1 MIVAI
6 EIIRITETNSHQ
18 VLLGLLV
25 NLLFSSIT
33 KCSSLDFSGK
43 IIILGLYPRMTI
55 GAPKSFTNWRDNI
68 RFYIVTIFIIISS
81 KFLKMAFPINVIYEA
96 FKPKVFTNRADH
108 FFLHVYVNSNCTP
121 NKS

>member
-1 MIVAI
+1 VKEEEMAI
-6 EIIRITETNSHQ
+6 FLPFT
-18 VLLGLLV
+18 
-25 NLLFSSIT
+25 
-33 KCSSLDFSGK
+33 FSGK

-68 RFYIVTIFIIISS
+68 RFYIVTVFIIISS

-96 FKPKVFTNRADH
+96 FKPKVFTNRADN
-108 FFLHVYVNSNCTP
+108 FFLHVYVIVVIANP

>member
-1 MIVAI
+1 MFKSSDWYS
-6 EIIRITETNSHQ
+6 IITIPFICRVWKSKRKRKA
-18 VLLGLLV
+18 
-25 NLLFSSIT
+25 
-33 KCSSLDFSGK
+33 KCLPFTFSGK

-81 KFLKMAFPINVIYEA
+81 KFLKMAFPINLIDET
-96 FKPKVFTNRADH
+96 FKTKVFTHRADN
-108 FFLHVYVNSNCTP
+108 FFLHVYVIVVIANP